1 MYWVIRVTE
10 FAEFILGQQRD
21 NGNQFTFVSVI
32 HSDRRVIDFIFI
44 GARL

>member
-10 FAEFILGQQRD
+10 FAEFILGQLRD
-21 NGNQFTFVSVI
+21 NGKQFTCVFVI